1 MIIYSGNGRNQYS
14 HFAVIGASFWLII
27 DKFNIN
33 GGVIE
38 MQKNKVKISNFI
50 LNEDGRCD
58 EPILSKE
65 NFILGKYELLFLC
78 GSYFK
83 EFTNLDEPFFLD
95 DVIIRFGINKEEH
108 YHVPLLITPWSYS
121 TYRGS

>member
-1 MIIYSGNGRNQYS
+1 MSKGYLTTHVLDTYNGKPGSGIQGS
-14 HFAVIGASFWLII
+14 LF
-27 DKFNIN
+27 K
-33 GGVIE
+33 IE
-38 MQKNKVKISNFI
+38 GENKIKLNNFR
-50 LNEDGRCD
+50 LNNDGRC
-58 EPILSKE
+58 EGPILE
-65 NFILGKYELLFLC
+65 NEKFLEGKYELLFLC

-83 EFTNLDEPFFLD
+83 EFTNLHEPFFLD

>member
-1 MIIYSGNGRNQYS
+1 MSKGYLTTHVLDTSNGKPGSGIKGS
-14 HFAVIGASFWLII
+14 LFKI
-27 DKFNIN
+27 D
-33 GGVIE
+33 GE
-38 MQKNKVKISNFI
+38 NKVKISNFT

-58 EPILSKE
+58 EPILGKE

-95 DVIIRFGINKEEH
+95 DVIIC
-108 YHVPLLITPWSYS
+108 LLYTSPSP
-121 TYRGS
+121 RDGP